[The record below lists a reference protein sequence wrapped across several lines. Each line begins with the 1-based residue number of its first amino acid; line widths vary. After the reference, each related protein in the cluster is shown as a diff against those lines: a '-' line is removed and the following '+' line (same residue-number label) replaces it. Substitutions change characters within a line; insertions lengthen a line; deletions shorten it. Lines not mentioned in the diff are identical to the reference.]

1 VELQALGPDDFVR
14 ILTEPR
20 NALVAQY
27 RALLLTEG
35 IALEFTDAAVRAV
48 AELASRVNERTE
60 NIGARRLQTIMEKLL
75 DQVSFEAPDLKE
87 RRVVIDREDVHR
99 TLAGIIQ
106 DEDLSRYIL

>member
-1 VELQALGPDDFVR
+1 
-14 ILTEPR
+14 
-20 NALVAQY
+20 
-27 RALLLTEG
+27 
-35 IALEFTDAAVRAV
+35 
-48 AELASRVNERTE
+48 
-60 NIGARRLQTIMEKLL
+60 MEKLL